1 MGGFKHNHDY
11 NDLFLTWSQVLLWQF
26 KNFGLSLLLVAVAG
40 GQTGLPVPPVS
51 TVGVGLLTL
60 VARDVEADIEMA
72 VAGDLI
78 VTNLMI
84 CQY

>member
-1 MGGFKHNHDY
+1 M
-11 NDLFLTWSQVLLWQF
+11 
-26 KNFGLSLLLVAVAG
+26 AVTG
-40 GQTGLPVPPVS
+40 GQAGLPVAS
-51 TVGVGLLTL
+51 VGVGLLAL
-60 VARDVEADIEMA
+60 VARDVEAHVKVS

>member
-1 MGGFKHNHDY
+1 M
-11 NDLFLTWSQVLLWQF
+11 
-26 KNFGLSLLLVAVAG
+26 AG

-51 TVGVGLLTL
+51 TVGVGLLPL
-60 VARDVEADIEMA
+60 VARDVEPDVEMA
-72 VAGDLI
+72 VAGYLV